1 MMFLV
6 TGYFNADKMNEKT
19 DLEIDQIMA
28 TCEPYLQE
36 LYASEQVLLDMGLEA
51 SMKQLKRES
60 QEISITDGPVTAS
73 KEVMGSAFMI
83 EAVDMED
90 AVRIASIHPTTQ
102 VPEAEALGWN
112 FTCKDYAEKY
122 IDIPWKRR
130 HNTK

>member
-73 KEVMGSAFMI
+73 KEVMGSAFVI
-83 EAVDMED
+83 EAVNMED

-102 VPEAEALGWN
+102 VPEAEALGWRLEIRPVH
-112 FTCKDYAEKY
+112 YYRE
-122 IDIPWKRR
+122 RE
-130 HNTK
+130 

>member
-19 DLEIDQIMA
+19 DLEIDQIMT

-73 KEVMGSAFMI
+73 KEVMGSAFVI

-102 VPEAEALGWN
+102 VPEAEALGWRLEIRPVH
-112 FTCKDYAEKY
+112 YYRE
-122 IDIPWKRR
+122 RE
-130 HNTK
+130 

>member
-102 VPEAEALGWN
+102 VPEAEALGWRLEIRPVH
-112 FTCKDYAEKY
+112 YYRE
-122 IDIPWKRR
+122 RE
-130 HNTK
+130 

>member
-36 LYASEQVLLDMGLEA
+36 LYASEQVLLDMRLEA

-73 KEVMGSAFMI
+73 KEVMGSAFVI

-102 VPEAEALGWN
+102 VPEAEALGWRLEIRPVH
-112 FTCKDYAEKY
+112 YYRE
-122 IDIPWKRR
+122 RE
-130 HNTK
+130 

>member
-1 MMFLV
+1 MMFLI

-36 LYASEQVLLDMGLEA
+36 LYASEHVLLDMGLEA

-60 QEISITDGPVTAS
+60 QQISITDGSSVDS
-73 KEVMGSAFMI
+73 KEVMGSAFVI

-102 VPEAEALGWN
+102 VPEAEALGWRLEIRPVH
-112 FTCKDYAEKY
+112 YYRERA
-122 IDIPWKRR
+122 
-130 HNTK
+130 

>member
-36 LYASEQVLLDMGLEA
+36 LYASEQVLLDMGLEV

-73 KEVMGSAFMI
+73 KEVMGSAFVI

-102 VPEAEALGWN
+102 VPEAEALGWRLEIRPVH
-112 FTCKDYAEKY
+112 YYRE
-122 IDIPWKRR
+122 RE
-130 HNTK
+130 

>member
-36 LYASEQVLLDMGLEA
+36 LYASEQVLMDMGLEA

-73 KEVMGSAFMI
+73 KEVMGSAFVI

-102 VPEAEALGWN
+102 VPEAEALGWRLEIRPVH
-112 FTCKDYAEKY
+112 YYRE
-122 IDIPWKRR
+122 RE
-130 HNTK
+130 

>member
-102 VPEAEALGWN
+102 VPEAEALGWRL
-112 FTCKDYAEKY
+112 E
-122 IDIPWKRR
+122 IRPV
-130 HNTK
+130 H

>member
-28 TCEPYLQE
+28 TCEPYLQD

-73 KEVMGSAFMI
+73 KEVMGSAFVI

-102 VPEAEALGWN
+102 VPEAEALGWRLEIRPVH
-112 FTCKDYAEKY
+112 YYRE
-122 IDIPWKRR
+122 RE
-130 HNTK
+130 

>member
-28 TCEPYLQE
+28 TCEPHLQE
-36 LYASEQVLLDMGLEA
+36 LYASEQVLMDMGLEP

-60 QEISITDGPVTAS
+60 HQISITDEPVTES
-73 KEVMGSAFMI
+73 KEVMGSAFLI
-83 EAVDMED
+83 EALDMED

-102 VPEAEALGWN
+102 VPEAESLGWRLEIRPVH
-112 FTCKDYAEKY
+112 YYRE
-122 IDIPWKRR
+122 RE
-130 HNTK
+130 

>member
-6 TGYFNADKMNEKT
+6 TGYFNADKMNGKT

-36 LYASEQVLLDMGLEA
+36 LYASEQVLMDMGLEA

-60 QEISITDGPVTAS
+60 HQISITDGPVTES
-73 KEVMGSAFMI
+73 KEVMGSAFVI
-83 EAVDMED
+83 EALDMED

-102 VPEAEALGWN
+102 VPEAEALGWRLEIRPVH
-112 FTCKDYAEKY
+112 YYRE
-122 IDIPWKRR
+122 RE
-130 HNTK
+130 

>member
-73 KEVMGSAFMI
+73 KEVMGSAFVI
-83 EAVDMED
+83 EALDMED

-102 VPEAEALGWN
+102 VPEAEALGWRLEIRPVH
-112 FTCKDYAEKY
+112 YYRE
-122 IDIPWKRR
+122 RE
-130 HNTK
+130 

>member
-51 SMKQLKRES
+51 SMKQLKQES

-73 KEVMGSAFMI
+73 KEVMGSAFVI
-83 EAVDMED
+83 EAMDMED

-102 VPEAEALGWN
+102 VPEAEALGWRLEIRPVH
-112 FTCKDYAEKY
+112 YYRE
-122 IDIPWKRR
+122 RE
-130 HNTK
+130 

>member
-73 KEVMGSAFMI
+73 KEVMGSAFVI

-102 VPEAEALGWN
+102 VPEAEALGWRLEIRPVH
-112 FTCKDYAEKY
+112 YYRE
-122 IDIPWKRR
+122 RE
-130 HNTK
+130 